1 MKRQHLKSLS
11 FSGAKVSLELNLSG
25 MEGAHLLA
33 KTKILVSFFFYFIF
47 FIFFYILTLTSKCQ
61 KFKVKELY
69 LELSVDRHEHNPHV
83 QSNM

>member
-1 MKRQHLKSLS
+1 M
-11 FSGAKVSLELNLSG
+11 NLSG

-33 KTKILVSFFFYFIF
+33 KTKIWLVFFFFN
-47 FIFFYILTLTSKCQ
+47 ILTLISKCQ

-69 LELSVDRHEHNPHV
+69 LELSMNQHEHDPYV

>member
-1 MKRQHLKSLS
+1 VKRQHLASLY

-33 KTKILVSFFFYFIF
+33 KTKILVSIYLFFN
-47 FIFFYILTLTSKCQ
+47 ILTLTSKCQ

-69 LELSVDRHEHNPHV
+69 LELFVD
-83 QSNM
+83 